1 MTKFKNL
8 FSRTTGLTPTKLGE
22 KRPWVKGVQVSTK
35 NKETFNS
42 LKVIMLFFNTV
53 NQRYGMLIALQ
64 KCGN

>member
-1 MTKFKNL
+1 M
-8 FSRTTGLTPTKLGE
+8 TTGLTPTKLGE

-42 LKVIMLFFNTV
+42 LKEIMLLYTV
-53 NQRYGMLIALQ
+53 NQRYGMPIALQ